1 MTGNTKS
8 EVQEGTKSG
17 AKVSVEWRFPL
28 SGIALVLRRSLRG
41 RSVWRDILWAAV
53 IVCGQLAVGAFLQ
66 AKWAPA
72 NFYNGGAPGFLLRW
86 LTLGSLGAVFVMLP
100 LAAVLGALAAPA
112 VEEIE
117 SVQSALLTRLSA
129 FDIGV
134 GRSLASLSPLGW
146 ALLISFGFWTVAQA
160 ILHFVPGAGY
170 GFAPILCVHFV
181 LGAAVWMIG
190 SIAYLSALRLPHP
203 GGKSRSEGRSG
214 RSWGRGTG
222 SALFWTVFC
231 LTLLFLVNPQ
241 IRAAKNP
248 QRLIEGTL
256 LLNPAAAVATSLDLD
271 ILRTEWLY
279 ERTEALEYLFVYP
292 NPLGSASLFSLLGVT
307 AQVFAA
313 LVLRRSYR

>member
-1 MTGNTKS
+1 MTGNT
-8 EVQEGTKSG
+8 EFRNEMETKSR
-17 AKVSVEWRFPL
+17 VERRLPL

-41 RSVWRDILWAAV
+41 RSVWRDLIWAAA
-53 IVCGQLAVGAFLQ
+53 IVCGLLAAGAFLQ

-100 LAAVLGALAAPA
+100 LAAVLGALASPST
-112 VEEIE
+112 EEME
-117 SVQSALLTRLSA
+117 AVQSALLTRLSA

-134 GRSLASLSPLGW
+134 GRSLASLSPLW
-146 ALLISFGFWTVAQA
+146 WVLLISVSFWTVAQA
-160 ILHFVPGAGY
+160 LLHFVPGAWH
-170 GFAPILCVHFV
+170 GFAPILCVHCV
-181 LGAAVWMIG
+181 LVAAIWMIG
-190 SIAYLSALRLPHP
+190 SIAYLCALRLPHSAKRT
-203 GGKSRSEGRSG
+203 GTGGRSG

-222 SALFWTVFC
+222 IALVWTVFC

-256 LLNPAAAVATSLDLD
+256 LLNPAAAVATALDFD

-279 ERTEALEYLFVYP
+279 ERTEAPEYLFVYP
-292 NPLGSASLFSLLGVT
+292 NPLASTVLFALLGIT
-307 AQVFAA
+307 AQAFAA
-313 LVLRRSYR
+313 IVLRRSYG